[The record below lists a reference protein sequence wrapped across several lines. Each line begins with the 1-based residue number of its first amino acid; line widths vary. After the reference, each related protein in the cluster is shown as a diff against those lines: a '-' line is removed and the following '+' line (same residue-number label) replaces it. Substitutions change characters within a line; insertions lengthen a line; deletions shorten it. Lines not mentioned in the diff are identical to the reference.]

1 MARLKPPLFLAR
13 ASYRKRRLR
22 DAARLLPVV
31 GLVLLLLPL
40 LWTPVAELR
49 LSSVDALY
57 FFGVWL
63 ILIGLAAGLA
73 PGLSRGDA
81 TGEEDE
87 D

>member
-13 ASYRKRRLR
+13 ASYRKR
-22 DAARLLPVV
+22 
-31 GLVLLLLPL
+31 L